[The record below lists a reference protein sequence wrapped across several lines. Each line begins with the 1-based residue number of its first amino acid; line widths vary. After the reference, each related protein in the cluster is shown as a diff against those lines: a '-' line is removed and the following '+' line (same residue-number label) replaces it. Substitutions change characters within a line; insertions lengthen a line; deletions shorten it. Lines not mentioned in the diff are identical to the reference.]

1 MAPVLLCP
9 ECGTK
14 HPLDN
19 VAGISAFPCSGC
31 GRTLKVPEQARELS
45 TVRGSDAGAPAP
57 APVAPPPAPA
67 AAAPAVAPAAA
78 VPPPDVHST
87 QVFSAPAAPVAAS
100 AAAAAVAPP
109 LGPPQGLPALD
120 YAATPRVAVE
130 PAAKPPSLVPPA
142 WVRFLLWIVAVP
154 LAFLVVFGLAKSFGV
169 LTTNEITDVALA
181 EGWGRFWPIIRL
193 LPFVALATALFVTGG
208 VYGIAR
214 LRAQKRGKG
223 RSAARP
229 PRPKADQPS
238 RTVV

>member
-1 MAPVLLCP
+1 VAPVLLCP

-45 TVRGSDAGAPAP
+45 AVRQPDAGSS
-57 APVAPPPAPA
+57 APVPAAPPPP
-67 AAAPAVAPAAA
+67 PAA
-78 VPPPDVHST
+78 VPPASVAGADVHAT
-87 QVFSAPAAPVAAS
+87 QVFSAPVAPMAAPAAT
-100 AAAAAVAPP
+100 AAAVAPP
-109 LGPPQGLPALD
+109 LGPPQGIPALD
-120 YAATPRVAVE
+120 YAAAPRVAVE
-130 PAAKPPSLVPPA
+130 PTAKPPSLVPPA

-154 LAFLVVFGLAKSFGV
+154 VAFLVVFGLAKAIGL

-181 EGWGRFWPIIRL
+181 EGWGRFWPIVRL

-214 LRAQKRGKG
+214 LRQQRRGKG
-223 RSAARP
+223 GSAARP
-229 PRPKADQPS
+229 RKPPADQPS